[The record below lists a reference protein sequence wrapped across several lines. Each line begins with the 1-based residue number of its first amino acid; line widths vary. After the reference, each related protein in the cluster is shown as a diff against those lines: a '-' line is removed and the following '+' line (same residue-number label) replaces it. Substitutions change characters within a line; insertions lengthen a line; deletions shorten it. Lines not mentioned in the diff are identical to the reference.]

1 MVELNDKL
9 ILTKYLKEIAVN
21 KQLYAFAA
29 WLRDQERFYEK
40 SGAILEKVWQLRT
53 PELIVNTYE
62 KLSFIF
68 ELLDDY
74 GFLYEKA
81 SEDGVYNYLKKKFVN
96 LIREKTINDLL
107 GDES

>member
-29 WLRDQERFYEK
+29 WLRNQERFYEK
-40 SGAILEKVWQLRT
+40 SGAILEIVGQSRT

-62 KLSFIF
+62 KLLFIF
-68 ELLDDY
+68 ELLDNY

-81 SEDGVYNYLKKKFVN
+81 SEDGVYNYLNKKFVH
-96 LIREKTINDLL
+96 LIRDKKLDGLL
-107 GDES
+107 SE